1 MLFRSYIGVDGGF
14 PDNPRPELYDA
25 KYEVEAVEKHGEPYD
40 QLVTVAG
47 KCCESGDIVAWDVK
61 LPELERGDH
70 IAVLCTGAY
79 NHAMASNYNRIPK
92 PAVVMVKDGKARLAA
107 KRETYADLIRLEI

>member
-1 MLFRSYIGVDGGF
+1 M
-14 PDNPRPELYDA
+14 
-25 KYEVEAVEKHGEPYD
+25 
-40 QLVTVAG
+40 TVAG